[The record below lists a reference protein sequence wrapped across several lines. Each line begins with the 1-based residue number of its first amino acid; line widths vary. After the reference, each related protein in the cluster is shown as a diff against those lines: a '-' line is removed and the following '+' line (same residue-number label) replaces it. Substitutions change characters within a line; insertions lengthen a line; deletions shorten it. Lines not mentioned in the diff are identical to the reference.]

1 MRVSRQRCF
10 SFRHSRKRQPR
21 RRPRRAS
28 STLADIRWV
37 TRLIGIGGLTTPPFP
52 YGGSV
57 DLGSSL
63 DAEEQT
69 AMHDALRYV
78 LTTVAASGAHL
89 YFGIC
94 QDLRVPRWRNLLQLK
109 EFTAATY

>member
-10 SFRHSRKRQPR
+10 SFRHSRRRQLR
-21 RRPRRAS
+21 QRPRRAS
-28 STLADIRWV
+28 STSADIRWI
-37 TRLIGIGGLTTPPFP
+37 TRLIGIGGSLTTPPFP

-63 DAEEQT
+63 GAEEQT
-69 AMHDALRYV
+69 AMHDALHHV
-78 LTTVAASGAHL
+78 LTTIAASGAHL

-94 QDLRVPRWRNLLQLK
+94 QDRVPRWRNLLQLN
-109 EFTAATY
+109 EFTAATC